1 MMLSARRI
9 GAYWGGKGLFRS
21 NYGSQWLSS
30 ECATKPLLNGD
41 LIESMIDRSD
51 ILWKKTTLPGN
62 GPTVQYAEAQNGD
75 EIMEYCIDHDLP
87 EAFGIVSW
95 ESSINI
101 LPFVRNK
108 VEELARRAK
117 LRGHPVV
124 VCDVGCGTGLL
135 GVAALT
141 FGADRVISLDYNL
154 FSLCFAKRTY
164 QRNLP
169 MLQAERP
176 DLNSGSMSFVP
187 FDLTGAELLPSADLY
202 LYSDVL
208 YTEDLARVVAKRV
221 KESVQQ
227 AIRKEGSEIY
237 CIVADPK
244 RSTAKA
250 FFEELSIS
258 PPINAAETVDI
269 VTKEVFGEVHSVTQV
284 SDNIKIT
291 THTSQ
296 ADGERYQVFIVSSCA

>member
-1 MMLSARRI
+1 MAGMMLSLRRI
-9 GAYWGGKGLFRS
+9 GAYRSGKGNFRS
-21 NYGSQWLSS
+21 IHKTQWLSVAS
-30 ECATKPLLNGD
+30 ANSPLHGD
-41 LIESMIDRSD
+41 LIESMIDRSN

-75 EIMEYCIDHDLP
+75 EIMEYCIDHNLP

-108 VEELARRAK
+108 VEELARNAK
-117 LRGHPVV
+117 SSGRPVV

-169 MLQAERP
+169 LLQVERP

-187 FDLTGAELLPSADLY
+187 FDLTGAESLPSADLY

-208 YTEDLARVVAKRV
+208 YTEDLARVVANRV
-221 KESVQQ
+221 RESILKQELS
-227 AIRKEGSEIY
+227 AIY

-258 PPINAAETVDI
+258 PPAS
-269 VTKEVFGEVHSVTQV
+269 VTQDGDGAMKVSGVQSVTQV
-284 SDNIKIT
+284 LDNMTIT

-296 ADGERYQVFIVSSCA
+296 ADGNERYQVFVVSSST